1 MSATPAGGGGPWL
14 APEATKPVVGALRPP
29 GSKSLT
35 QRWLLLAALAEGTST
50 IWNALRSDDVEALA
64 GGLRALGATIRWTG
78 VDSIEVQ
85 GVAGRFPRGGTLDAR
100 EGGTPA
106 RFLMAAAAMASRP
119 CTVDGSARLRKR
131 PMEDGLQLLHAIG
144 AKARRVEASQLPIEI
159 RPHEAACQTEIE
171 IERPASSQFL
181 SAVAL
186 VAPWLADGLRVRVR
200 GGLPSAS
207 YLAMTVACLRQ
218 LGVQASWSEHASELH
233 VQHGPLRGFEVHVE
247 PDASSAAYGW
257 ALAAICPGSE
267 VWIPGLHADSA
278 QPDMAV
284 RAALVALGAGAVEH
298 KDGCGVRHAGRL
310 HGGEFDASLWP
321 DGSLA
326 VMAAAATADG
336 SVRIGGLETLAGKES
351 DRIEAMRAWLQS
363 VGAKVERGTDWIEI
377 QGCEPRSPEDL
388 VETHRDHRIAMS
400 AAVVGALTG
409 GMRIADPACVEKS
422 WPDFCTV
429 WGGLIASA

>member
-1 MSATPAGGGGPWL
+1 
-14 APEATKPVVGALRPP
+14 VVGALRPP

-78 VDSIEVQ
+78 IDSIEVQ

-106 RFLMAAAAMASRP
+106 RFLMAAAAMSSKP
-119 CTVDGSARLRKR
+119 CMVDGSARLRKR
-131 PMEDGLQLLHAIG
+131 PMEDGVHLLRALG
-144 AKARRVEASQLPIEI
+144 AKARRTETTQLPVEV
-159 RPHEAACQTEIE
+159 RPHELERVGEIE

-186 VAPWLADGLRVRVR
+186 VAPWLEGGLRVRVR

-207 YLAMTVACLRQ
+207 YLAMTVACLRH
-218 LGVQASWSEHASELH
+218 LGVQATWDDDHGTLA
-233 VQHGPLRGFEVHVE
+233 VPHGPLRGFEVHVE

-257 ALAAICPGSE
+257 ALAAVCPGSE
-267 VWIPGLHADSA
+267 IWIPGLHADST

-284 RAALVALGAGAVEH
+284 RDALISLGAVAIERGE
-298 KDGCGVRHAGRL
+298 GCGVRHGGRL

-326 VMAAAATADG
+326 LMAAAATAQG
-336 SVRIGGLETLAGKES
+336 RVRIAGLETLAGKES

-363 VGAKVERGTDWIEI
+363 VGAQVERGTDWVSIE
-377 QGCEPRSPEDL
+377 GCEPRSPGEL

-400 AAVVGALTG
+400 AAVIGALTG
-409 GMRIADPACVEKS
+409 GMRIADPGCVEKS
-422 WPDFCTV
+422 WPDFCGA
-429 WGGLIASA
+429 WAGLVASA

>member
-1 MSATPAGGGGPWL
+1 
-14 APEATKPVVGALRPP
+14 VVGGLRPP

-78 VDSIEVQ
+78 IDSIEVQ

-106 RFLMAAAAMASRP
+106 RFLMAAAARASKP

-131 PMEDGLQLLHAIG
+131 PMEDGVHLLRALG
-144 AKARRVEASQLPIEI
+144 ANARRVEASQLPIEV
-159 RPHEAACQTEIE
+159 RPGEVECLEEIE

-186 VAPWLADGLRVRVR
+186 VAPWIPGGLCVRVR

-207 YLAMTVACLRQ
+207 YLAMTVSCLRH
-218 LGVQASWSEHASELH
+218 LGVQASWNEQTGELL
-233 VQHGPLRGFEVHVE
+233 VQPGPLRGFEVHVE

-257 ALAAICPGSE
+257 ALAAVCPGSE
-267 VWIPGLHADSA
+267 IWIPGLHADSA

-284 RAALVALGAGAVEH
+284 RAALVALGAEAVERS
-298 KDGCGVRHAGRL
+298 DGCGVRHAGRL

-326 VMAAAATADG
+326 VMAAASTVLG
-336 SVRIGGLETLAGKES
+336 QVRIGGLETLAGKES
-351 DRIEAMRAWLQS
+351 DRIEAMRAWLES
-363 VGAKVERGTDWIEI
+363 VGAKVERGTDWIRIE
-377 QGCEPRSPEDL
+377 GCEPRSPADL

-422 WPDFCTV
+422 WPDFCAV

>member
-1 MSATPAGGGGPWL
+1 MSGAPAGGGGPRL
-14 APEATKPVVGALRPP
+14 APRATRPVVGALRPP

-106 RFLMAAAAMASRP
+106 RFLMAAAAMAGKP

-131 PMEDGLQLLHAIG
+131 PMEDGVRLLGALG
-144 AKARRVEASQLPIEI
+144 AKARRTELTQLPVEV
-159 RPHEAACQTEIE
+159 RPHEVDTTGDIE

-186 VAPWLADGLRVRVR
+186 VAPWLPGGLRVRVH
-200 GGLPSAS
+200 GGLPSSS
-207 YLAMTVACLRQ
+207 YLAMTIACLRHV
-218 LGVQASWSEHASELH
+218 GVEADWNEARGELS
-233 VQHGPLRGFEVHVE
+233 VAPCPLKGFEVHVE

-257 ALAAICPGSE
+257 ALAAVCPGSE
-267 VWIPGLHADSA
+267 IWIPGLHVDSS

-284 RAALVALGAGAVEH
+284 RAALIALGAEAVEH
-298 KDGCGVRHAGRL
+298 ADGCGVRHVGRL

-326 VMAAAATADG
+326 VMAAAATAQG
-336 SVRIGGLETLAGKES
+336 RVRIGGLETLAGKES

-363 VGAKVERGTDWIEI
+363 VGARVERGPDWISIE
-377 QGCEPRSPEDL
+377 GCEPSTPSDL

-400 AAVVGALTG
+400 AAIVGARTG
-409 GMRIADPACVEKS
+409 GMRISDPGCVEKS
-422 WPDFCTV
+422 WPDFWV
-429 WGGLIASA
+429 AWADLIGSA

>member
-1 MSATPAGGGGPWL
+1 
-14 APEATKPVVGALRPP
+14 VVGGLRPP

-78 VDSIEVQ
+78 IDSIEVQ

-106 RFLMAAAAMASRP
+106 RFLMAAAARASKP

-131 PMEDGLQLLHAIG
+131 PMEDGVHLLRALG
-144 AKARRVEASQLPIEI
+144 ANARRVEASQLPIEV
-159 RPHEAACQTEIE
+159 RPGEVECLEEIE

-186 VAPWLADGLRVRVR
+186 VAPWIPGGLCVRVR

-207 YLAMTVACLRQ
+207 YLAMTVSCLRH
-218 LGVQASWSEHASELH
+218 LGVQASWNEQTGELL
-233 VQHGPLRGFEVHVE
+233 VQPGPLRGFEVHVE

-257 ALAAICPGSE
+257 ALAAACPGSE
-267 VWIPGLHADSA
+267 IWIPGLHADSA

-284 RAALVALGAGAVEH
+284 RAALVALGAEAVERS
-298 KDGCGVRHAGRL
+298 DGCGVRHAGRL

-326 VMAAAATADG
+326 VMAAASTVLG
-336 SVRIGGLETLAGKES
+336 QVRIGGLETLAGKES
-351 DRIEAMRAWLQS
+351 DRIEAMRAWLES
-363 VGAKVERGTDWIEI
+363 VGAKVERGTDWIRIE
-377 QGCEPRSPEDL
+377 GCEPRSPADL

-422 WPDFCTV
+422 WPDFCAV

>member
-1 MSATPAGGGGPWL
+1 MPKVTG
-14 APEATKPVVGALRPP
+14 PVVQALRPP

-50 IWNALRSDDVEALA
+50 IRNALRSDDVEALA
-64 GGLRALGATIRWTG
+64 GGLRTLGATIRWID
-78 VDSIEVQ
+78 VDEIEVH
-85 GVAGRFPRGGTLDAR
+85 GVGGRFPRGGTLDAR

-106 RFLMAAAAMASRP
+106 RFLMAAAAMASKP

-131 PMEDGLQLLHAIG
+131 PMEDGVRLLAALG
-144 AKARRVEASQLPIEI
+144 AKARRTESTQLPLEI
-159 RPHEAACQTEIE
+159 RPHEMDGTGAVE

-186 VAPWLADGLRVRVR
+186 VAPWLPSGLRVHVH

-207 YLAMTVACLRQ
+207 YLALTIACLRQ
-218 LGVQASWSEHASELH
+218 LGVGADWNETRGELA
-233 VQHGPLRGFEVHVE
+233 VAPGPLKGFEVHVE

-257 ALAAICPGSE
+257 ALAAVCRGSE
-267 VWIPGLHADSA
+267 IWIPGLHADSA

-284 RAALVALGAGAVEH
+284 REALIALGAQPFEH
-298 KDGCGVRHAGRL
+298 PDGCGVRHAGRL
-310 HGGEFDASLWP
+310 RGGDFDASLWP

-326 VMAAAATADG
+326 VMAAAATAQG
-336 SVRIGGLETLAGKES
+336 PVRIAGLETLAGKES

-363 VGAKVERGTDWIEI
+363 VGAQVERGPDWISI
-377 QGCEPRSPEDL
+377 HGCEPSAPSDL

-400 AAVVGALTG
+400 AAVIGALTG
-409 GMRIADPACVEKS
+409 GMRIADPGCVEKS
-422 WPDFCTV
+422 WPDFCAV
-429 WGGLIASA
+429 WGGLLASA

>member
-1 MSATPAGGGGPWL
+1 VSGAPAGGAGPWL
-14 APEATKPVVGALRPP
+14 APKATKPVVGALRPP

-35 QRWLLLAALAEGTST
+35 QRWLMLAALAEGTST

-78 VDSIEVQ
+78 IDSIEVQ

-106 RFLMAAAAMASRP
+106 RFLMAAATMASRP

-131 PMEDGLQLLHAIG
+131 PMEDGVRLLG
-144 AKARRVEASQLPIEI
+144 ALGANARRTETTQLPIEI
-159 RPHEAACQTEIE
+159 RPHEVDVAGDIE

-186 VAPWLADGLRVRVR
+186 VAPWLPSGLRVRVR

-207 YLAMTVACLRQ
+207 YLAMTVACLRH
-218 LGVQASWSEHASELH
+218 LGVRADWHEDRGELSVARH
-233 VQHGPLRGFEVHVE
+233 PLQGFEVHVE

-257 ALAAICPGSE
+257 ALAAVCPGSE
-267 VWIPGLHADSA
+267 IWIPGLHVDSA

-284 RAALVALGAGAVEH
+284 RAALIALGAEPVEH
-298 KDGCGVRHAGRL
+298 ADGCGLRHAGRL

-326 VMAAAATADG
+326 VMAAAVTARG
-336 SVRIGGLETLAGKES
+336 RVRIRGLETLAGKES

-363 VGAKVERGTDWIEI
+363 VGAQVERGPDWISIE
-377 QGCEPRSPEDL
+377 GCEPGAPSDL

-400 AAVVGALTG
+400 AAVIGALTG
-409 GMRIADPACVEKS
+409 GMRIADPGCVEKS
-422 WPDFCTV
+422 WPDFCGT
-429 WGGLIASA
+429 WAGLVASA

>member
-1 MSATPAGGGGPWL
+1 MSGPPAGGGGPWL
-14 APEATKPVVGALRPP
+14 APKATKPVVGALRPP

-35 QRWLLLAALAEGTST
+35 QRWLVLAALAEGTST

-78 VDSIEVQ
+78 IDSIEVQ

-106 RFLMAAAAMASRP
+106 RFLMAAAAMASKP

-131 PMEDGLQLLHAIG
+131 PMEDGVRLLGALG
-144 AKARRVEASQLPIEI
+144 AKARRTDSTQLPMEV
-159 RPHEAACQTEIE
+159 RPHEVDSAGDIE
-171 IERPASSQFL
+171 IDRPASSQFL

-186 VAPWLADGLRVRVR
+186 VAPWLPRGLRVRVH

-207 YLAMTVACLRQ
+207 YLAMTVACLRRV
-218 LGVQASWSEHASELH
+218 GVQADWNEARGELS
-233 VQHGPLRGFEVHVE
+233 VARGPLRSFEVHVE

-257 ALAAICPGSE
+257 ALAAVCPGSE
-267 VWIPGLHADSA
+267 IWIPGLHADSS
-278 QPDMAV
+278 QPDLAV
-284 RAALVALGAGAVEH
+284 RAALIALGAQAVERAE
-298 KDGCGVRHAGRL
+298 GCGVRHVGRL

-326 VMAAAATADG
+326 VMAAAATARG

-351 DRIEAMRAWLQS
+351 DRIEAMRAWLRS
-363 VGAKVERGTDWIEI
+363 VGAHVERGPDWILIE
-377 QGCEPRSPEDL
+377 GCEPSAPSDL
-388 VETHRDHRIAMS
+388 VETHRDHRVAMS

-409 GMRIADPACVEKS
+409 GMRIADPGCVEKS
-422 WPDFCTV
+422 WPDFCAV
-429 WGGLIASA
+429 WDGLIGAA